1 MMAAQLVTFF
11 ISIIR
16 LASQDERGWWAS
28 LCQPCGDSTVALTE
42 DGAGPEW
49 LPLDLASQL
58 QAYQQQG
65 DPASWRACQASI

>member
-1 MMAAQLVTFF
+1 MAAQLVTFF

-42 DGAGPEW
+42 DGAGLES
-49 LPLDLASQL
+49 LPLDLASGSRL
-58 QAYQQQG
+58 TNSQG